1 MADPTNSSDAALGHD
16 GELRGCSFVVYGVAA
31 PAGSKTAQVSPRGKV
46 FVRDASKRSAP
57 WKRLVAQAAG
67 EAMAGAGL
75 LEGPLSLTVA
85 VVIPRPKSHYGA
97 RGLRPSAPSA
107 PTTRPD
113 LTKYLRGIE
122 DAMTGIV
129 WRDDAQVITQSA
141 EKRYGEPAR
150 VSVRVLEVG
159 P

>member
-1 MADPTNSSDAALGHD
+1 MSVR
-16 GELRGCSFVVYGVAA
+16 ELEQRGCAFVVYGVAA
-31 PAGSKTAQVSPRGKV
+31 PAGSKTVWRGKAGQV
-46 FVRDASKRSAP
+46 GVRDASKRSAP
-57 WKRLVAQAAG
+57 WKRLVAQEAG
-67 EAMAGAGL
+67 KAMEGAEL
-75 LEGPLSLTVA
+75 LEGPLSLHVS
-85 VVIPRPKSHYGA
+85 VMIPRPKSHYGA

-150 VSVRVLEVG
+150 VHVRVLELEA
-159 P
+159 

>member
-1 MADPTNSSDAALGHD
+1 MSEQTLEKRAVT
-16 GELRGCSFVVYGVAA
+16 FTVYGVAA
-31 PAGSKTAQVSPRGKV
+31 PAGSKTVARMKDGRA

-67 EAMAGAGL
+67 EAMDGAPL
-75 LEGPLSLTVA
+75 LEGPLQLHVS
-85 VVIPRPKSHYGA
+85 VVVVRPKSHYGA
-97 RGLRPSAPSA
+97 RGLRPSAPAA

-122 DAMTGIV
+122 DAMTGVV

-141 EKRYGEPAR
+141 EKRYGEPAL
-150 VSVRVLEVG
+150 VSVRVLEL
-159 P
+159 